1 MKQIYEFDKPNT
13 QNVKTVTKIAKSA
26 NFDISDATDI
36 SGLVIAPNGMVAV
49 EYDLNKDQVIIR
61 PDNDLKLNDQNI
73 SQFESDFK
81 ACKAL
86 ISAIYNI

>member
-1 MKQIYEFDKPNT
+1 MKQIYEFDKPNI

-61 PDNDLKLNDQNI
+61 PDNDLKLNGQNI

-86 ISAIYNI
+86 VSAISNI